1 LSTVEDRFLE
11 LVVKELLDE
20 ISPRETDELNSFF
33 SKGNHYKAQYELFQT
48 YWNQQDVDQFTNEQS
63 FQRVKAKIQKYENL
77 ESEHTQQ
84 VKTVRTFSLIT
95 KYWAAAILLIT
106 SFSYFLYNR
115 HQSIIENTAVT
126 AYKQKSTSRRQ
137 RSLIILTDGTQI
149 TLNSES
155 TLKYPAA
162 FAGKTR
168 EVYLTGEAFFKVHK
182 DHKHPFIIHTERM
195 NVRVLGTEFNVRSYA
210 NDASTETT
218 LIKGSIEITLNNR
231 PADRILLKPKEKLI
245 LKNDNVKSLKADFK
259 KNSFTPIKEAT
270 QYTLTSL
277 TYLDNKGK
285 AEVVETSWLQNKLVA
300 QNESFEELAQKMERA
315 YGVNIY
321 FTKENVKKLRFTVL
335 FEKENL
341 VQALDALKLTEPFH
355 YRIIKSKVYIN

>member
-1 LSTVEDRFLE
+1 VEDRFLE
-11 LVVKELLDE
+11 LVLKELLDE
-20 ISPRETDELNSFF
+20 ISPAELGELNSFIA
-33 SKGNHYKAQYELFQT
+33 KGSIYKNQYEIFKM
-48 YWNQQDVDQFTNEQS
+48 YWYNEDADQIISEQS
-63 FQRVKAKIQKYENL
+63 FQKVKAKIQKYENS
-77 ESEHTQQ
+77 ESEQIQQ
-84 VKTVRTFSLIT
+84 VRPTRTFNFIKL
-95 KYWAAAILLIT
+95 YWAAVILLVT
-106 SFSYFLYNR
+106 SFSYFLYYR
-115 HQSIIENTAVT
+115 HYFLTDSPAVI
-126 AYKQKSTSRRQ
+126 AYKQKSTTRRQ
-137 RSLIILTDGTQI
+137 RSLITLSDGTQI

-155 TLKYPAA
+155 TLKYPIQ
-162 FAGKTR
+162 FASKTR

-182 DHKHPFIIHTERM
+182 DHKHPFIIHTEHM

-218 LIKGSIEITLNNR
+218 LIKGSIEITLNDR

-245 LKNDNVKSLKADFK
+245 IKNDNVKPLKADLK
-259 KNSFTPIKEAT
+259 RPSSTHIKEST

-285 AEVVETSWLQNKLVA
+285 PEVVETSWLQNKLIA
-300 QNESFEELAQKMERA
+300 QDESFEELAQKMQRA

-355 YRIIKSKVYIN
+355 YKIIKSNVYIN